1 MVRGILNHETLP
13 ETEVKVEGTEA
24 VEAVSGAVGSAVPYP
39 GAVEEQGTG
48 YLVPEAETKEKA
60 GEA

>member
-13 ETEVKVEGTEA
+13 ETEVKVERTEA
-24 VEAVSGAVGSAVPYP
+24 VEAVSGEVSSAVPYP

-48 YLVPEAETKEKA
+48 YLVPEAETK
-60 GEA
+60 